1 MTDLMIVKCSECG
14 NTFNVSTPNDGDVV
28 ACPICEAD
36 YKASVK
42 DGRVQLKAF
51 VYEDDEDLG
60 EL

>member
-1 MTDLMIVKCSECG
+1 MIVKCSECG
-14 NTFNVSTPNDGDVV
+14 NTFNASTPNDGDVV